1 MKITTPLTY
10 RLFVILYFTF
20 TMISAQ
26 EINLEN
32 KTIPPSIYQ
41 EAITALRHFPELKDT
56 EITFRF
62 KDNIQKTTMQAQP
75 TWASFV
81 KRRQHRSYIVLI
93 SRNIQIEEEHFS
105 ITDIPSDVVTG
116 WLGHELG
123 HVMDYR
129 ERSSLG
135 MLIFGI
141 KYLFSTAHI
150 KEVER
155 TADMFAISHG
165 MGDYILKTKNFILD
179 HVNISEKYKR
189 RIRSFYMSPEEV
201 MELVQRGELEDTAT
215 AFAR

>member
-1 MKITTPLTY
+1 
-10 RLFVILYFTF
+10 
-20 TMISAQ
+20 MISAQ